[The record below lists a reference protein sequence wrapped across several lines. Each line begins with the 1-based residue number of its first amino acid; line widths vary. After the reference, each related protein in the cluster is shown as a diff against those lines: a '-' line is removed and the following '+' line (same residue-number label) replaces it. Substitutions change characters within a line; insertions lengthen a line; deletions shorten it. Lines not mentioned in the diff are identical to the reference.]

1 MMIGE
6 SAPLRALM
14 GHLHRFA
21 SCGAAVLLEGETG
34 TGKELA
40 AREIHYMGAR
50 RDKPFVPVNC
60 GALPDSLLESEL
72 FGHCRGA
79 FTDAR
84 SRQPGLV
91 EHAHGGTLFLD
102 EVDSLTPKAQVALLR
117 FLQDSSYR
125 PVGAVAACTADVRL
139 VAATNAHLETLVA
152 AGAFRRDLFYRLN
165 VLYAVVPPLR
175 QRGDDVRLL
184 AVHFLEETARR
195 LQAGSKR
202 WTPEA
207 LDRLAGYPWPGNIR
221 ELENVALRAFL
232 QADGAVEVDAND
244 LLEAAPALA
253 AHERLPA
260 MAESAGDHED
270 ARFSTAKMQA
280 VSGFERGYLTRL
292 LRHANGNIS
301 VAARLSGTER
311 RQLGKLLK
319 KHNIQ
324 AKPFRT

>member
-6 SAPLRALM
+6 SAPLRALL

-125 PVGAVAACTADVRL
+125 PVGAGAACTADVRL
-139 VAATNAHLETLVA
+139 VAATNAHLDALV
-152 AGAFRRDLFYRLN
+152 GQGVFRRDLFYRLN
-165 VLYAVVPPLR
+165 VLYAVVPALR
-175 QRGDDVRLL
+175 ERGDDVVLL
-184 AVHFLEETARR
+184 AGHFLAETARR
-195 LQAGSKR
+195 MQSASKR

-207 LDRLAGYPWPGNIR
+207 LELIGDYAWPGNIR
-221 ELENVALRAFL
+221 ELENVVLRAFL
-232 QADGAVEVDAND
+232 QADTSEVGVDDLVEV
-244 LLEAAPALA
+244 APALA
-253 AHERLPA
+253 AGDRVPA
-260 MAESAGDHED
+260 MALCGHEGASFSA
-270 ARFSTAKMQA
+270 AKMRA
-280 VSGFERGYLTRL
+280 VSGFEKGYLTRL

-324 AKPFRT
+324 AKPFRP

>member
-6 SAPLRALM
+6 SAPLRALL

-125 PVGAVAACTADVRL
+125 PVGAGAACTADVRL
-139 VAATNAHLETLVA
+139 VAATNAHLDTLVGQ
-152 AGAFRRDLFYRLN
+152 GAFRRDLFYRLN
-165 VLYAVVPPLR
+165 VLYAMVPALR
-175 QRGDDVRLL
+175 ERGGDVVRL
-184 AVHFLEETARR
+184 AGHFLAETARR
-195 LQAGSKR
+195 MQSAPKR
-202 WTPEA
+202 WAPEA
-207 LDRLAGYPWPGNIR
+207 LDLIVDYAWPGNIR
-221 ELENVALRAFL
+221 ELENVVLRAFL
-232 QADGAVEVDAND
+232 QADGSEVGVDDLVEV
-244 LLEAAPALA
+244 APVLA
-253 AHERLPA
+253 AGDRVPA
-260 MAESAGDHED
+260 MAGGGHED
-270 ARFSTAKMQA
+270 VSFSMAKMQA
-280 VSGFERGYLTRL
+280 VSGFEKGYLTRL

-324 AKPFRT
+324 AKPFRP